1 MYKYISVADLVVYE
15 YVSVK
20 PACCSKFTN
29 RNDVSDKQLLIH
41 VPRIT
46 AVMVLSRSPPTPKP
60 EDPSFN
66 LNLQVFVRCFRAGRK
81 SIMKYTIN
89 QVILR

>member
-66 LNLQVFVRCFRAGRK
+66 LNL
-81 SIMKYTIN
+81 
-89 QVILR
+89 